1 MQQSKLII
9 AQVDH
14 ASGEVIGEAMQ
25 ELMQLGA
32 RNVQLIQT
40 VTKKGRP
47 GYILF
52 IDLPVEK
59 VTGVATYLATELGI
73 WGYHILDSQHIHFD
87 LFFREKTLRLIAG
100 EKNITYQLKVK
111 YIMQNEKLLNIKVD
125 HSQLVEIQQMFLE
138 WGIYFPLRVLRTCL
152 EAQLWSGENSD
163 ILFLRADDLPDSFQQ
178 SANFPEH
185 CRLSDSANISKK
197 LKMG

>member
-1 MQQSKLII
+1 MQKSKLII

-14 ASGEVIGEAMQ
+14 ASGEVVGEAMQ

-32 RNVQLIQT
+32 RNVQLLQS

-59 VTGVATYLATELGI
+59 VAGVATYLAAELGI
-73 WGYHILDSQHIHFD
+73 WGCHILDSQHVHFD
-87 LFFREKTLRLIAG
+87 LSFREKTLRLIAG
-100 EKNITYQLKVK
+100 EKNITYQVNVK
-111 YIMQNEKLLNIKVD
+111 YIMQNEQLLGIKVD
-125 HSQLVEIQQMFLE
+125 HSQLVEIQQCFLE
-138 WGIYFPLRVLRTCL
+138 WGFYYPLRVLRTYL
-152 EAQLWSGENSD
+152 EAQLWSGENCD

-178 SANFPEH
+178 SANLPKR
-185 CRLSDSANISKK
+185 CRLSDSAGANKK